1 MVFPLGTV
9 QTRIGTVRDDVE
21 YQIGVEVQV
30 SLKQYFDSTNGQG
43 TQIDA
48 LDALVDIV
56 EERETDGDLKTN
68 TIMGIINA
76 NLTINSKVL
85 YNDNVEIIY
94 EPYYEVGEFPAAKAL
109 VTFSAFDRPNR
120 T

>member
-1 MVFPLGTV
+1 MRINEILDQLRTLFSTNLTGRGINTFFKGRQAIPAQGDMPILMVFPLGTV

-56 EERETDGDLKTN
+56 EERETDIRL
-68 TIMGIINA
+68 
-76 NLTINSKVL
+76 S
-85 YNDNVEIIY
+85 
-94 EPYYEVGEFPAAKAL
+94 
-109 VTFSAFDRPNR
+109 
-120 T
+120 